1 MKIFDGHGDIWY
13 DLAQRKKENIEDRF
27 KSFHLP
33 KFEKGNICG
42 GIFIAYLEHKK
53 DLDDQKEMMYM
64 INTAMEEL
72 YNNSELYN
80 IIRRSGE
87 FDENSKKVNVLM
99 GIEGLRSI
107 GEDIRWIN
115 TFFQLGFRHASLTW
129 NEENALATGVAGDK
143 DRGLTNLGIEVI
155 KKMEK
160 LGMIIDCSHSNEK
173 TFWDIV
179 ENTEKPFIA
188 SHSNSK
194 RLCNHRRNLTPEQI
208 KTIGERGG
216 VIGVNAFK
224 SFVSLDE
231 KEQTLEKYVDHIED
245 IISISG
251 IENVALGFDFCEYLD
266 GVIDTSINP
275 IGLEDVTYAQN
286 VIKELEKRKYK
297 KEDIE
302 LIAFGNFKRIINQI
316 LPSS

>member
-1 MKIFDGHGDIWY
+1 MKVFDGHADIWY
-13 DLAQRKKENIEDRF
+13 DIAQRKKENITDRI
-27 KSFHLP
+27 KDFHLP
-33 KFEKGNICG
+33 KFKKGDVCG

-53 DLDDQKEMMYM
+53 ELDDQKEMMYM

-72 YNNSELYN
+72 HNNSHLYN
-80 IIRRSGE
+80 IIKNSGD
-87 FDENSKKVNVLM
+87 FDEKNAKLNILM

-107 GEDIRWIN
+107 GEDVSWID

-129 NEENALATGVAGDK
+129 NEENSLATGVAGNK
-143 DRGLTNLGIEVI
+143 DRGLTTLGIEVL

-160 LGMIIDCSHSNEK
+160 LGMIVDCSHSNEK

-179 ENTEKPFIA
+179 EHTEKPFIA

-194 RLCNHRRNLTPEQI
+194 RLCNHRRNLSVEQI
-208 KTIGERGG
+208 KIIGERGG

-224 SFVSLDE
+224 SFVSLEE
-231 KEQTLEKYVDHIED
+231 KEQTLERYVDHIED

-275 IGLEDVTYAQN
+275 IGLEDATRVQN
-286 VIKELEKRKYK
+286 VIKELERRKFK

-302 LIAFGNFKRIINQI
+302 LIAFGNFKRIINKI
-316 LPSS
+316 LPSL